1 MINKGKKRKETL
13 EILDAVFENSED
25 VLNSLLEGLSR
36 MLETDKNN
44 FIKNIKIL
52 SQKETSLNPHLL
64 VVGEDIT
71 EEQASEI
78 IIRTN
83 RWPIIRFSHLYEKI
97 KKIYISS
104 LPEEELISHVEFNY
118 QILEKKIKSLHL
130 NYFFNNRVDST
141 SGLRGWCNWDG
152 KIFCNNYVLR
162 GWPNYENIISDL
174 EAISSNFPYLKFKL
188 QIVEK
193 QKTFKLA
200 YTFQIKDG
208 KVKELY
214 SKKLITKPDDTVL
227 NEDYPENTESYEKH
241 INKVLDGIK
250 KLIF

>member
-13 EILDAVFENSED
+13 EILDVVFENSED

-52 SQKETSLNPHLL
+52 SQKETGLNPHLL

-130 NYFFNNRVDST
+130 NYFFNHRVDST
-141 SGLRGWCNWDG
+141 SGLRGWCNWNG

-174 EAISSNFPYLKFKL
+174 EAISSNFPYLNFKL

-193 QKTFKLA
+193 QKTFKPA

-227 NEDYPENTESYEKH
+227 NEDYFKNKELNEKH